1 MFHRFPKGNVRKT
14 GQGKK
19 LPRLRGLP
27 QIPLLPC
34 PDIPRGQC
42 ISAILKRYLLTCLVL
57 PEVLLM
63 ALSLVLPLAE
73 LPPESPVGLLMDLP
87 AESSTESPLEPAAV
101 EPTFL
106 PAAEPALRLPED
118 LPYCPRQN
126 WRLTAH
132 RAGPDGCPL

>member
-19 LPRLRGLP
+19 LPRLRGPP

-42 ISAILKRYLLTCLVL
+42 IPAILKRHFLTRPVL
-57 PEVLLM
+57 SAASPM
-63 ALSLVLPLAE
+63 VLPLAWLLSEE

-87 AESSTESPLEPAAV
+87 PELLTESLTEPVAV
-101 EPTFL
+101 EPAFL
-106 PAAEPALRLPED
+106 PVILPTAEPALQMPED
-118 LPYCPRQN
+118 LPYCPR
-126 WRLTAH
+126 
-132 RAGPDGCPL
+132 RAGSDGCPL